1 MIKEGVEAIV
11 GLAKTAGA
19 AILETKHEPPGV
31 YYVRDGDGTMKK
43 VKADTGLRQ
52 HAAHDMETVVQ
63 IADRFGDKASVW
75 YSFDGVRVL
84 VDDATRNESAFLALK
99 PSKQLETLAKF
110 DNDGWKNAAMNQ
122 AEFIL
127 LLRTVFAKSG
137 PSAGLLPVIRNL
149 KFRSQMETAGVVQ
162 HGKSSV
168 GKAIDQQVSGATELP
183 ETIIF
188 DIPVFESGFLFMAQ
202 IEVALEIN
210 LAAERFHL
218 IPLPGSI
225 AITKQMAC
233 DAIGAFLSDS
243 INADGAVHGQI
254 YRGQP

>member
-19 AILETKHEPPGV
+19 GIIEAKGEPPGV
-31 YYVRDGDGTMKK
+31 YYVRDGDGSLKK
-43 VKADTGLRQ
+43 VKADVGLRQ

-63 IADRFGDKASVW
+63 LADRFGDKASVW

-84 VDDATRNESAFLALK
+84 VDDASRNESAFLSLK
-99 PSKQLETLAKF
+99 PSKQFETLAKF
-110 DNDGWKNAAMNQ
+110 DNDGWRNAAMTQ

-127 LLRTVFAKSG
+127 LLRTTFAKSG

-149 KFRSQMETAGVVQ
+149 KFRSQMETAGNVQ
-162 HGKSSV
+162 HGKASV

-188 DIPVFESGFLFMAQ
+188 GIPVFESGFLFMAQ

-218 IPLPGSI
+218 IPLPGMI
-225 AITKQMAC
+225 AGTKQAAC
-233 DAIGAFLSDS
+233 DAIGEFLSES
-243 INADGAVHGQI
+243 IDEEMMVHGQI

>member
-11 GLAKTAGA
+11 GLAKTASA
-19 AILETKHEPPGV
+19 AILEAKHEPPGV

-43 VKADTGLRQ
+43 VKADVGLRQ
-52 HAAHDMETVVQ
+52 HAAHDMNTVVE
-63 IADRFGDKASVW
+63 IADRFGETASVW

-84 VDDATRNESAFLALK
+84 VDDAVRKESAFLALK
-99 PSKQLETLAKF
+99 PSKQFETLAKF
-110 DNDGWKNAAMNQ
+110 DNDGWRNAAMNQ
-122 AEFIL
+122 AEFVL
-127 LLRTVFAKSG
+127 LLRTTFAKSG
-137 PSAGLLPVIRNL
+137 PSAGLLPVARNL

-162 HGKSSV
+162 HGKASV
-168 GKAIDQQVSGATELP
+168 GKAIDQQVSGSMDLP

-188 DIPVFESGFLFMAQ
+188 DIPVFESGFHFMAK

-218 IPLPGSI
+218 IPLPGML
-225 AITKQMAC
+225 ANAKEMAC
-233 DAIGAFLSDS
+233 DAIGAFLLQS